1 MRAGMGFALAS
12 DEEIATELAKERRLL
27 AEAMEKKLQADVA
40 LLEAEAKVEFHQ
52 EEIDELEQ
60 EQEERA
66 ARVARLAA

>member
-1 MRAGMGFALAS
+1 MAS

>member
-27 AEAMEKKLQADVA
+27 DEAREKQRQADLA
-40 LLEAEAKVEFHQ
+40 FLEAEAKVEFHQ

>member
-1 MRAGMGFALAS
+1 MRAGMDFALAS